1 MTWKSIIGAAAAAA
15 LVACAGS
22 SDQGAM
28 DTGYVNDADTGAA
41 APATQ
46 GGLEYMQPPDST
58 TGVSAPTG
66 RPGTAGVPQARDA
79 DVAAPVGQNPRP

>member
-22 SDQGAM
+22 DEGAM
-28 DTGYVNDADTGAA
+28 DTGYANDGDTGAA

-46 GGLEYMQPPDST
+46 GGLDYMQPPDST

-66 RPGTAGVPQARDA
+66 RPGVAGVPQAKDA
-79 DVAAPVGQNPRP
+79 DVSAPVGQNPRP